1 MNFKNRHIISIDDFS
16 KEELLYIL
24 DVAKSMKQNKELML
38 SNKILATLFFEPST
52 RTRLSHEAA
61 MMKLGGKVIGFSDPS
76 SSSHKKGETLHDTI
90 KMVEQYAD
98 VIVMR
103 HYLDGAARAAARNSK
118 VPIINAGD
126 GANQHPT
133 QTLLD
138 LYTIFETQGSLENL
152 KIAMVGDLKYGR
164 TTHSLSKALSLFNAE
179 LYFVAPK
186 ELQMTSSI
194 IEELKEKKIKYKLS
208 EKIEDVIEKVD
219 ILYMTRIQKER
230 FPDVMEY
237 EKVKNAF
244 ILEKSMLVNAKTNMK
259 IMHPLPRVNEIS
271 TDVDETPHA
280 YYFEQAGNGIPVR
293 QALLCLVLGA
303 IPGAKK

>member
-1 MNFKNRHIISIDDFS
+1 MNNLNFKGKNIISIDDFS
-16 KEELLYIL
+16 KEEIL
-24 DVAKSMKQNKELML
+24 HILSVAKEMEKNDKPILNGKVL
-38 SNKILATLFFEPST
+38 SSLFFEPST

-61 MMKLGGKVIGFSDPS
+61 MNKLGGRVIGFSDPS
-76 SSSHKKGETLHDTI
+76 SSSHKKGESLQDTI
-90 KMVEQYAD
+90 KMVDQYSD

-103 HYLDGAARAAARNSK
+103 HYLDGAARAAAEVSK

-138 LYTIFETQGSLENL
+138 LYTIFQTQNKIDGL

-164 TTHSLSKALSLFNAE
+164 TTHSLAKALSLFDVE
-179 LYFVAPK
+179 LFFVAPD
-186 ELQMTSSI
+186 ELQMPKSI
-194 IEELKEKKIKYKLS
+194 LQYLDSKEIKYSLFK
-208 EKIEDVIEKVD
+208 KIEDIIELSD

-230 FPDVMEY
+230 FPDLNDY

-244 ILEKSMLVNAKTNMK
+244 ILEKKMLTNVKSNLK
-259 IMHPLPRVNEIS
+259 IMHPLPRINEIKM
-271 TDVDETPHA
+271 DVDETPYA

-293 QALLCLVLGA
+293 QAILCLILGVV
-303 IPGAKK
+303 K